1 MDESKLFI
9 EGDCLSVQGDPDQ
22 WTVKATWEL
31 MQSPRLTIETMLKIR
46 FPCCCQQ
53 VTLEVVGPA
62 VIWADQT
69 PAWLASLAI
78 GLESNTAAGAW
89 VSKRQ

>member
-1 MDESKLFI
+1 MEESELFI

-46 FPCCCQQ
+46 FPCCC
-53 VTLEVVGPA
+53 
-62 VIWADQT
+62 
-69 PAWLASLAI
+69 
-78 GLESNTAAGAW
+78 
-89 VSKRQ
+89 